1 MEKRKKIQEKNYQQ
15 QKTSLVT
22 LGIFFATIVT
32 VLISLTPAIF
42 PALILRTF
50 GGFENLSGI
59 NPFEIGIWAYPI
71 LLTNIV
77 LLILGILYLKKR
89 LWQPVT
95 KSIKFILDFE
105 ISKKVACFVIVILLG
120 LYTSLSIGELFDD
133 KFHPDYYHL
142 FLDRLEDFSLTDH
155 TSSKYV
161 QFLLESL
168 SMQVFGNYEVIPFM
182 GSIALLV
189 LTYGVTVELSKKRF
203 AGIIAMLIVLQSHVF
218 LIYDTSVSYPNFWI
232 LFYLLSLYLIFKKW
246 PLSSF
251 FYAVSVLSKALTAPF
266 LPLTLFLVYRAKLS
280 RKKKI
285 RIALSYGVIVAIG
298 LTFLAVTNESLTTQ
312 TEFSSHDFWSGFT
325 SIYLALRFDGL
336 VLLFLLPL
344 IVGLFIASTKGIRYA
359 DTIMFFILAAIILAP
374 FVQALSATINV
385 PYRFIPLIVFFAIG
399 TGVLLSK
406 RNEID

>member
-1 MEKRKKIQEKNYQQ
+1 
-15 QKTSLVT
+15 
-22 LGIFFATIVT
+22 
-32 VLISLTPAIF
+32 
-42 PALILRTF
+42 
-50 GGFENLSGI
+50 
-59 NPFEIGIWAYPI
+59 
-71 LLTNIV
+71 
-77 LLILGILYLKKR
+77 
-89 LWQPVT
+89 
-95 KSIKFILDFE
+95 
-105 ISKKVACFVIVILLG
+105 
-120 LYTSLSIGELFDD
+120 
-133 KFHPDYYHL
+133 
-142 FLDRLEDFSLTDH
+142 
-155 TSSKYV
+155 
-161 QFLLESL
+161 
-168 SMQVFGNYEVIPFM
+168 
-182 GSIALLV
+182 
-189 LTYGVTVELSKKRF
+189 
-203 AGIIAMLIVLQSHVF
+203 

-298 LTFLAVTNESLTTQ
+298 VTFLAVTNESLTTQ

-336 VLLFLLPL
+336 ILLFLLPL